1 MWCND
6 TILYRKNNNWKWIT
20 LNLYIETFR
29 FVQFPHVRSCAVSY
43 IRLLLDDT
51 ALNAH
56 QFRMGLSST
65 RVCECGT
72 DIEDVDHYLLRCPKY
87 NSIRSD
93 LLKSVQDIVTYCIR
107 SSNQGLTTSL
117 LLSPWN
123 CEDTSKYDCSE
134 ILTATFQFIHKST
147 RQLWAI
153 HYLIQLHLYLLLF
166 MKMAN
171 SK

>member
-1 MWCND
+1 MG
-6 TILYRKNNNWKWIT
+6 TIFHRKS
-20 LNLYIETFR
+20 YICSHSYFDHS
-29 FVQFPHVRSCAVSY
+29 VQFPHVRSCAVSY

-56 QFRMGLSST
+56 QFRMKSSI
-65 RVCECGT
+65 RVCVCGT

-93 LLKSVQDIVTYCIR
+93 LLKSVQDIVTYCTR

-123 CEDTSKYDCSE
+123 CEDASKYDCSE
-134 ILTATFQFIHKST
+134 ILAATFQFIHKST
-147 RQLWAI
+147 RQL
-153 HYLIQLHLYLLLF
+153 
-166 MKMAN
+166 
-171 SK
+171 

>member
-1 MWCND
+1 MVHFAGLKR
-6 TILYRKNNNWKWIT
+6 I
-20 LNLYIETFR
+20 
-29 FVQFPHVRSCAVSY
+29 PHM
-43 IRLLLDDT
+43 LDDT

-65 RVCECGT
+65 RACVCGT

-107 SSNQGLTTSL
+107 SSNQGLTASL

-123 CEDTSKYDCSE
+123 CEDASKYDCCE
-134 ILTATFQFIHKST
+134 ILAATFQFIHISRHVSFELYITYTVSFTST
-147 RQLWAI
+147 SVIVYEDGKQ
-153 HYLIQLHLYLLLF
+153 
-166 MKMAN
+166 
-171 SK
+171 